1 MNGGIIK
8 KKKLQSLGVKCIV
21 IIGVVIGV
29 ILLPDIL
36 FAVRNGIK
44 EIPFFGEILVSD
56 ISNTSYIQIVATM
69 LANCIAIYV
78 SIIAYQFSK
87 ETGKVILIEHK
98 KKLNIS
104 AENLKECIKHNA
116 SIIYEVKKST
126 VRPEKLNKLV
136 NNDEINRI
144 AIDLYMEGCITEK
157 QREFCIKYSRKI
169 DSILLDYKK
178 NAENDLVKKVEKFC
192 EYYLET
198 DSSIIEYSTE
208 MTELLDKLDKISK
221 GD

>member
-1 MNGGIIK
+1 MNVGFIK
-8 KKKLQSLGVKCIV
+8 KKKLQSLGVKCIA
-21 IIGVVIGV
+21 IIGVAIGV

-44 EIPFFGEILVSD
+44 KIPFLGEILVSD
-56 ISNTSYIQIVATM
+56 ISNTSYIQVVATM
-69 LANCIAIYV
+69 LANYIAIYV
-78 SIIAYQFSK
+78 SIIAYQLSK
-87 ETGKVILIEHK
+87 ETGNVILIEHK

-104 AENLKECIKHNA
+104 AENLKECIKDNA
-116 SIIYEVKKST
+116 SIIYEVNKST
-126 VRPEKLNKLV
+126 VRLEKLDKLV

-144 AIDLYMEGCITEK
+144 AIDLYMEGCITKE
-157 QREFCIKYSRKI
+157 QREFCIKYSKKI

-192 EYYLET
+192 ECYLET

-208 MTELLDKLDKISK
+208 MTELLNKLDKISK